1 MPIQE
6 GAIAFIDDCDGKYQ
20 CMAKVLAKEPPVKN
34 RKRRKSWEKAA
45 LLWGD
50 VVFVREIAGS
60 KARVSAKGHELEV
73 PMARLTDKPLLNIWQ
88 IDVGQGDAS
97 LIRFPDGKWAA
108 IDLGP
113 ARSGFINTNSG
124 RTAVDFMAWMAFED
138 HVWMFQGA
146 GGEAK
151 TFHFDWIVFTHPDDD
166 HIGAGK
172 QFVDKLGEYWSVG
185 TVYHN
190 GMGRF
195 DGTARKWASAAAP
208 GMSQL
213 GEVQGDD
220 GDELYLSSLIDG
232 FADVDTYEQPGPGRT
247 WKLSGNWATILKELR
262 DGRGATVVDL
272 KRLSDKSGGAAL
284 TAAPVAVKVLGP
296 IEDTIPGT
304 GAPGLR
310 YLDEN
315 ETSGFYNL
323 GSPSLTR
330 NGQSVVLRIDFGDV
344 RILMTGDLNFRS
356 QALLLKRWSASEF
369 ACHIGKACH
378 HGSDD
383 ISWKFL
389 KAMSPIATLFSSG
402 DQETHVHPR
411 ALVLGMTGAF
421 APRLKWNKPQPNG
434 TVKTVTQSFAGHVE
448 EELFA
453 PLLYSTELSRSVAM
467 RDGYKAFTRTAAP
480 TGNLVHTEVGD
491 CWLATKAEGPFARLA
506 DARIVEN
513 LTYGL
518 INVRTDGKTVAIAV
532 LEESAKNPAFHVET
546 FRPSELEAI

>member
-1 MPIQE
+1 MPVQA
-6 GAIAFIDDCDGKYQ
+6 GAIAFVDDCNGKYQ
-20 CMAKVLAKEPPVKN
+20 IMAKVLAKEPPVKGR
-34 RKRRKSWEKAA
+34 RKRDAWEKAA

-50 VVFVREIAGS
+50 VVFVRKITGS
-60 KARVSAKGHELEV
+60 KAEVSAKGHILEV
-73 PMARLTDKPLLNIWQ
+73 PKARLTDQPILNIWQ

-138 HVWMFQGA
+138 HVWMFQGPGNA
-146 GGEAK
+146 NK
-151 TFHFDWIVFTHPDDD
+151 TFHLDWIAFTHPDED

-172 QFVDKLGEYWSVG
+172 QFVDKLGRYWSVG

-195 DGTARKWASAAAP
+195 DGPARQWTPAQA
-208 GMSQL
+208 GLSQL
-213 GEVQGDD
+213 GEVAGNDP
-220 GDELYLSSLIDG
+220 GELYLSSLIDG
-232 FADVDTYEQPGPGRT
+232 FADVDAYEVPAAGRP
-247 WKLSGNWATILKELR
+247 WKLSGNWAAILKKLR
-262 DGRGATVVDL
+262 DNRGGTVGNL
-272 KRLSDKSGGAAL
+272 KRLSDQSSGAAL
-284 TAAPVAVKVLGP
+284 AAAPVSVKVLGP
-296 IEDTIPGT
+296 IENSIPGS

-315 ETSGFYNL
+315 ETTGFYNL

-330 NGQSVVLRIDFGDV
+330 NGQSVVLRLDFDEV
-344 RILMTGDLNFRS
+344 RILMTGDLNFRA
-356 QALLLKRWSASEF
+356 QALLLKRWPASEF
-369 ACHIGKACH
+369 ACHVGKACH

-389 KAMSPIATLFSSG
+389 QAMSPIATLFSSG

-421 APRLKWNKPQPNG
+421 APRLKWNKPQPDG
-434 TVKTVTQSFAGHVE
+434 TAKTVTQSFAGHTE

-467 RDGYKAFTRTAAP
+467 RTGYKAYTRAVGPAGTP
-480 TGNLVHTEVGD
+480 VHTAVGE
-491 CWLATKAEGPFARLA
+491 CWLATEDEGPFARLA
-506 DARIVEN
+506 ETRVIEN

-518 INVRTDGKTVAIAV
+518 INIRTDGKTVAIAV
-532 LEESAKNPAFHVET
+532 LEESSNNPAFHVET
-546 FRPSELEAI
+546 FRPSELQAI

>member
-1 MPIQE
+1 MPIQA
-6 GAIAFIDDCDGKYQ
+6 GAIAYIDDCDGKYQ
-20 CMAKVLAKEPPVKN
+20 FMAKVVSKEPAVKG
-34 RKRRKSWEKAA
+34 RKKRPIWEKAA
-45 LLWGD
+45 MLWGD
-50 VVFVREIAGS
+50 VVFVRSITGS
-60 KARVSAKGHELEV
+60 KAQVSAKGHILEV
-73 PMARLTDKPLLNIWQ
+73 PKARLTDQALLNLWQ

-124 RTAVDFMAWMAFED
+124 RTGVDFMAWMAFED
-138 HVWMFQGA
+138 HGWMFQA
-146 GGEAK
+146 PADRDK
-151 TFHFDWIVFTHPDDD
+151 TFHFDWIAFTHPDED

-172 QFVDKLGEYWSVG
+172 QFVDKLGHYWSVG

-190 GMGRF
+190 GMGRY
-195 DGTARKWASAAAP
+195 DGTPKQWTATSP

-213 GEVQGDD
+213 GEVAGNDE
-220 GDELYLSSLIDG
+220 DELYLSSMIDG
-232 FADVDTYEQPGPGRT
+232 FGDVDTYEKARPGRS
-247 WKLSGNWATILKELR
+247 WKLSGNWAAILKKLR
-262 DGRGATVVDL
+262 DHRGGAVGAL
-272 KRLSDKSGGAAL
+272 KRLSDKSSGAAL
-284 TAAPVAVKVLGP
+284 ASAPVAVKVLGP
-296 IEDTIPGT
+296 IEDKVPGT
-304 GAPGLR
+304 ATPALR

-315 ETSGFYNL
+315 KTSGFYHL

-330 NGQSVVLRIDFGDV
+330 NGQSVVLRIDLGDV

-356 QALLLKRWSASEF
+356 QALLLKRWPDSEF
-369 ACHIGKACH
+369 ACHVGKACH

-421 APRLKWNKPQPNG
+421 APRLKWNKPQPDG
-434 TVKTVTQSFAGHVE
+434 TVKTVTQRFAGHSE

-467 RDGYKAFTRTAAP
+467 RAGYKAFTRAS
-480 TGNLVHTEVGD
+480 GQDGQLVHSEVGD
-491 CWLATKAEGPFARLA
+491 CWLSTGDKGPFVRLA
-506 DARIVEN
+506 DTRVIEN

-518 INVRTDGKTVAIAV
+518 ISIRTDGQTVAIAV
-532 LEESAKNPAFHVET
+532 LEETAKNPSFHVET
-546 FRPSELEAI
+546 FRPSELEPI

>member
-1 MPIQE
+1 MPVRVGE
-6 GAIAFIDDCDGKYQ
+6 IAFIDDCNGKYQ
-20 CMAKVLAKEPPVKN
+20 IMAEVISKEPPVKK
-34 RKRRKSWEKAA
+34 RKKKDTWEKAA

-50 VVFVREIAGS
+50 VVLVRKIEGS
-60 KARVSAKGHELEV
+60 KAEVSAKGHILKI
-73 PMARLTDKPLLNIWQ
+73 PSARLTDQPLLNIWQ

-113 ARSGFINTNSG
+113 GRSGFINTNSG

-138 HVWMFQGA
+138 HVWMFQGDDNRD
-146 GGEAK
+146 K
-151 TFHFDWIVFTHPDDD
+151 TFHFDWILFTHPDED
-166 HIGAGK
+166 HIGAAK
-172 QFVDKLGEYWSVG
+172 QFTDNLGTYWSVG

-195 DGTARKWASAAAP
+195 DGDPQKWSAAAH

-213 GEVQGDD
+213 GKVEGDD
-220 GDELYLSSLIDG
+220 ADELYLTSLIDD
-232 FADVDTYEQPGPGRT
+232 FADVDTYENAQADRT
-247 WKLSGNWATILKELR
+247 WKLSGNWATILKKLR
-262 DGRGATVVDL
+262 DNRGTSVGNL
-272 KRLSDKSGGAAL
+272 KRLSDQSDGSDLSADPVSTKILGPVQSAMPA
-284 TAAPVAVKVLGP
+284 TDAPV
-296 IEDTIPGT
+296 
-304 GAPGLR
+304 LR

-315 ETSGFYNL
+315 ATSGFYNL

-330 NGQSVVLRIDFGDV
+330 NGHSIVLRFDFGDV

-356 QALLLKRWSASEF
+356 QALLLQRWPESEF
-369 ACHIGKACH
+369 ACHVGKACH

-389 KAMSPIATLFSSG
+389 RAMSPIATLFSSG

-421 APRLKWNKPQPNG
+421 APRLKWNRPQPDG
-434 TVKTVTQSFAGHVE
+434 TVRTVTQSFAGHTE

-467 RDGYKAFTRTAAP
+467 ASGYKAFVRAGSARAP
-480 TGNLVHTEVGD
+480 THTAVD
-491 CWLATKAEGPFARLA
+491 NCWLATSKDGPFRRLA
-506 DARIVEN
+506 DTRVVEH

-518 INVRTDGKTVAIAV
+518 INVRTDGTTVAIAV
-532 LEESAKNPAFHVET
+532 LEESAKNPAFHVEI
-546 FRPSELEAI
+546 FRPSELQVL

>member
-1 MPIQE
+1 MPVQE
-6 GAIAFIDDCDGKYQ
+6 GAIAFIDDCGGKYQ
-20 CMAKVLAKEPPVKN
+20 FMAKVLAKEPPVKG
-34 RKRRKSWEKAA
+34 RKKRRTWEKAA

-50 VVFVREIAGS
+50 VVFVRSIAGS
-60 KARVSAKGHELEV
+60 KAQISAKGHILEV
-73 PMARLTDKPLLNIWQ
+73 PKARLTDKPILNIWQ

-146 GGEAK
+146 GNASK
-151 TFHFDWIVFTHPDDD
+151 TFHLDWIVFTHPDDD
-166 HIGAGK
+166 HIGGGK
-172 QFVDKLGEYWSVG
+172 QFADMLGKYWSVG
-185 TVYHN
+185 AVYHN

-195 DGTARKWASAAAP
+195 DGGARQWTESAP

-213 GEVQGDD
+213 GEVEGENQ
-220 GDELYLSSLIDG
+220 DELYLSSLIDG
-232 FADVDTYEQPGPGRT
+232 FDDVDAFEKPGPGRS
-247 WKLSGNWATILKELR
+247 WKLSGNWATILKKLR
-262 DGRGATVVDL
+262 DHRGGAVADL
-272 KRLSDKSGGAAL
+272 KRLSDISQSAAL
-284 TAAPVAVKVLGP
+284 AAAPVSIKVLGP
-296 IEDTIPGT
+296 IETTIQST
-304 GAPGLR
+304 GSPGLR

-315 ETSGFYNL
+315 ATTGFYNL

-330 NGQSVVLRIDFGDV
+330 NGQSIVLRIDFDEV
-344 RILMTGDLNFRS
+344 RVLMTGDLNFRS
-356 QALLLKRWSASEF
+356 QALLLKRWPESEF
-369 ACHIGKACH
+369 ACNLGKACH

-421 APRLKWNKPQPNG
+421 APRMKWNKPQRDG
-434 TVKTVTQSFAGHVE
+434 GVKTITQSFAGHSE

-453 PLLYSTELSRSVAM
+453 PLLYSTELSRSIAM
-467 RDGYKAFTRTAAP
+467 RAGYKAFMRANGPEGTP
-480 TGNLVHTEVGD
+480 VHTPVGD
-491 CWLATKAEGPFARLA
+491 CWLATGDTGPFVRLA
-506 DARIVEN
+506 ETRMVEN

-532 LEESAKNPAFHVET
+532 LEETAKNPKFHVET

>member
-6 GAIAFIDDCDGKYQ
+6 NAIAFIDDCNGKYQ
-20 CMAKVLAKEPPVKN
+20 MMAKVLGKEPPVKGR
-34 RKRRKSWEKAA
+34 RKRETWEKAA
-45 LLWGD
+45 MVWGD
-50 VVFVREIAGS
+50 VVFVRKLAGS
-60 KARVSAKGHELEV
+60 KAEVSAKGHVLEI
-73 PMARLTDKPLLNIWQ
+73 PKARLTDQPILNIWQ

-97 LIRFPDGKWAA
+97 LIRFPDGRWAA

-138 HVWMFQGA
+138 HGWMFHGA
-146 GGEAK
+146 ENAGR
-151 TFHFDWIVFTHPDDD
+151 TFHFDWIAFTHPDED

-172 QFVDKLGEYWSVG
+172 QFADMLGKYWSVG

-195 DGTARKWASAAAP
+195 DGTPREWAPSAT

-213 GEVQGDD
+213 GEIVGDD
-220 GDELYLSSLIDG
+220 EGELYLNTLIDT
-232 FADVDTYEQPGPGRT
+232 FDDVDAYEKPAARRP
-247 WKLSGNWATILKELR
+247 WKLSGNWANILKKLR
-262 DGRGATVVDL
+262 DHRGRNVAALG
-272 KRLSDKSGGAAL
+272 RLSDKSTNPAL
-284 TAAPVAVKVLGP
+284 GSAPVSVKVLGP
-296 IEDTIPGT
+296 IESTIPGR
-304 GAPGLR
+304 GMAGLR

-315 ETSGFYNL
+315 ATSGFYNL
-323 GSPSLTR
+323 GSPSLSR
-330 NGQSVVLRIDFGDV
+330 NGHSVVLRLDFNDV
-344 RILMTGDLNFRS
+344 RVLMTGDLNFRS
-356 QALLLKRWSASEF
+356 QALLLKRWGAGEF
-369 ACHIGKACH
+369 ACHVGKACH

-389 KAMSPIATLFSSG
+389 KAMSPIATLYSSG

-421 APRLKWNKPQPNG
+421 APRLKWNRPLPG
-434 TVKTVTQSFAGHVE
+434 GGVETVKQSFAGHSE

-467 RDGYKAFTRTAAP
+467 RAGFKAFTRTAGSDGTP
-480 TGNLVHTEVGD
+480 VHTLVD
-491 CWLATKAEGPFARLA
+491 NCWLATDDKGPFLRLG
-506 DARIVEN
+506 DTRVVEN

-518 INVRTDGKTVAIAV
+518 INIRTDGKTVVIAV
-532 LEESAKNPAFHVET
+532 LEESAKNPAFHVEVFT
-546 FRPSELEAI
+546 PSELEEI

>member
-1 MPIQE
+1 MPVQA
-6 GAIAFIDDCDGKYQ
+6 GAIAFIDDCNGKYQ
-20 CMAKVLAKEPPVKN
+20 IMAKVLAKEPPVK
-34 RKRRKSWEKAA
+34 RRKKKATWEKAA

-50 VVFVREIAGS
+50 VVFVRKIAGS
-60 KARVSAKGHELEV
+60 KAEVSAKGHILEI
-73 PMARLTDKPLLNIWQ
+73 PKARLTDRPILNIWQ

-146 GGEAK
+146 GNENK
-151 TFHFDWIVFTHPDDD
+151 TFHLDWIAFTHPDED

-195 DGTARKWASAAAP
+195 DGAARQWTSSAA
-208 GMSQL
+208 GLSQL
-213 GEVQGDD
+213 GEVQGNNA
-220 GDELYLSSLIDG
+220 GELYLNSLIDG
-232 FADVDTYEQPGPGRT
+232 FSDVDAYEKPAPGRT
-247 WKLSGNWATILKELR
+247 WKLSGNWATILKKLR
-262 DGRGATVVDL
+262 DNRGAAVANL
-272 KRLSDKSGGAAL
+272 ERLSDQSSGAAL
-284 TAAPVAVKVLGP
+284 AGSPVSVKVLGP
-296 IEDTIPGT
+296 IENRIPGT

-315 ETSGFYNL
+315 ATSGYYNL

-330 NGQSVVLRIDFGDV
+330 NGQSVVLRMDFGDV

-356 QALLLKRWSASEF
+356 QALLLKRWPDSEF
-369 ACHIGKACH
+369 ACHVGKACH

-389 KAMSPIATLFSSG
+389 RAMSPIATLFSSG
-402 DQETHVHPR
+402 DQESHVHPR

-421 APRLKWNKPQPNG
+421 APRLKWNKPQSDG
-434 TVKTVTQSFAGHVE
+434 TVKTVTQNFAGHSE

-453 PLLYSTELSRSVAM
+453 PLLYSTELSRSVAI
-467 RDGYKAFTRTAAP
+467 RDGYKAFTRAAGP
-480 TGNLVHTEVGD
+480 GSTPVHTAVGD
-491 CWLATKAEGPFARLA
+491 CWLATGDAGPFVRLA
-506 DARIVEN
+506 ETRVIEN

-518 INVRTDGKTVAIAV
+518 INIRTDGKTVAIAV
-532 LEESAKNPAFHVET
+532 LEETAKNPAFHVET